1 MTCGGSGTQGF
12 LVYAQNYF
20 SLLLK
25 NALLEDTN
33 MSAKATSTEKDEE
46 MSAWEELSSVE
57 AGVPGRPLR
66 GEDMLPR
73 ARVLRRRRRMVTVV
87 GFRG

>member
-1 MTCGGSGTQGF
+1 MVAQELRDF
-12 LVYAQNYF
+12 LFYAHV
-20 SLLLK
+20 SRLIK
-25 NALLEDTN
+25 KHTN
-33 MSAKATSTEKDEE
+33 IIAKTTSTEEDEE
-46 MSAWEELSSVE
+46 MSACEELSSVE
-57 AGVPGRPLR
+57 AGVPGRLLR

>member
-1 MTCGGSGTQGF
+1 MVARELRDF
-12 LVYAQNYF
+12 LFYAHVSRLIQ
-20 SLLLK
+20 K
-25 NALLEDTN
+25 HTIIIAKTT
-33 MSAKATSTEKDEE
+33 SAEEDEE

-73 ARVLRRRRRMVTVV
+73 ARVLRRRRRMVGVV